1 MSSGI
6 SDAEI
11 EKIIEKSRD
20 DLKQNFTGVFTSNDL
35 DRFVRFYRLM
45 KKKMLSFLFI
55 IVNTDRSGKTWHT
68 WVEHFRFA

>member
-20 DLKQNFTGVFTSNDL
+20 DLKQNFTGVFTLNDL

-45 KKKMLSFLFI
+45 KKKC
-55 IVNTDRSGKTWHT
+55 
-68 WVEHFRFA
+68 